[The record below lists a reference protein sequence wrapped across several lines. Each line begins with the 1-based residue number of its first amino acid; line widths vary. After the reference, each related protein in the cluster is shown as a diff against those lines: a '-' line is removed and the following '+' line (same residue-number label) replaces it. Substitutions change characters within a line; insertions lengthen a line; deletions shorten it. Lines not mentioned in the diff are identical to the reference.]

1 MEPTSYLLRS
11 TMLNKT
17 TKLQAVNTMLSVI
30 GEPPINTLSS
40 QRADSVLAE
49 QILDEVSREIQ
60 SYGWHFNT
68 EDKVVLTPDS
78 DGYIYISEN
87 VARVD
92 LDPNVYSELDIVL
105 RGNRLYEKVSNSYV
119 FSASITVTRI
129 VMLDFEEMPEP
140 ARRYI
145 MIRASRIFGDRMIGS
160 EKHHMFTGQDEIVAM
175 AKMSEY
181 ETDTGDYSI
190 FDNYSTASVINRNAQ
205 YRTY

>member
-1 MEPTSYLLRS
+1 
-11 TMLNKT
+11 MLNKT

-40 QRADSVLAE
+40 QRADSVLSV
-49 QILDEVSREIQ
+49 QILDEISREIQ

-68 EDKVVLTPDS
+68 EDGVTLTPDS
-78 DGYIYISEN
+78 NGYIYIADN

-92 LDPNVYSELDIVL
+92 LDMNQYSELDIVM
-105 RGNRLYEKVSNSYV
+105 RGNRLYERVSNSYV
-119 FSASITVTRI
+119 FYAAILITRI
-129 VMLDFEEMPEP
+129 VMLDFEELPEP

-145 MIRASRIFGDRMIGS
+145 MIRAARTFGDRMIGS
-160 EKHHMFTGQDEIVAM
+160 EKHHLFTGQDEVAAM

-190 FDNYSTASVINRNAQ
+190 FDSYSTASVINRNAS

>member
-1 MEPTSYLLRS
+1 
-11 TMLNKT
+11 MLNKT

-68 EDKVVLTPDS
+68 EDGVVLTPDS

-92 LDPNVYSELDIVL
+92 LDQNVYSQLDIVL

-119 FSASITVTRI
+119 FSAAITVTRI
-129 VMLDFEEMPEP
+129 VMLDFEELPEP

-190 FDNYSTASVINRNAQ
+190 FDSYSTASVINRNAH

>member
-1 MEPTSYLLRS
+1 
-11 TMLNKT
+11 MLNKT

>member
-1 MEPTSYLLRS
+1 
-11 TMLNKT
+11 MLNKT

-40 QRADSVLAE
+40 QRADSVLSV
-49 QILDEVSREIQ
+49 QILDEISREIQ

-68 EDKVVLTPDS
+68 EDGVTLTPDS
-78 DGYIYISEN
+78 NGYIYIADN

-92 LDPNVYSELDIVL
+92 LDMNQYSELDIVM
-105 RGNRLYEKVSNSYV
+105 RGNRLYERVSNSYV
-119 FSASITVTRI
+119 FYAAILITRI
-129 VMLDFEEMPEP
+129 VMLDFEELPEP

-145 MIRASRIFGDRMIGS
+145 MIRAARTFGDRMIGS
-160 EKHHMFTGQDEIVAM
+160 EKHHLFTGQDEVAAM

-190 FDNYSTASVINRNAQ
+190 FDSYGPASVINRNAS

>member
-1 MEPTSYLLRS
+1 MEPTSYLLRF

-190 FDNYSTASVINRNAQ
+190 FDNYSTASVINRNAH